1 MSFTLFGLS
10 ALVVGSVVPVFAPS
24 RLPATLVI
32 GLPPLFKPFSVN
44 ETGFLP
50 VEVAGVMVT
59 PALVSMVVGAF
70 ASVPLNSALVKLLNT
85 GFKEYVN
92 LEVT

>member
-1 MSFTLFGLS
+1 
-10 ALVVGSVVPVFAPS
+10 
-24 RLPATLVI
+24 
-32 GLPPLFKPFSVN
+32 
-44 ETGFLP
+44 
-50 VEVAGVMVT
+50 MVT
-59 PALVSMVVGAF
+59 PSLVSLVVGAF